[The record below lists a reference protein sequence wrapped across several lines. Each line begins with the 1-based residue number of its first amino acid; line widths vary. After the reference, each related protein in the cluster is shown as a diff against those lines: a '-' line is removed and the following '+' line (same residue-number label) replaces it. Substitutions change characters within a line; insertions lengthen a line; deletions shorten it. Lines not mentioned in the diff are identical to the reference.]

1 MAKTTRA
8 ASRAKAKT
16 APLFVVVRTEHRGI
30 FCGELTFRSADDSRV
45 TLKDARQVVYF
56 EAKTKGSL
64 GIAGRGVSKDSRV
77 SPKCPSISLRGVIEI
92 MEATDAARAAWESE
106 PWR

>member
-8 ASRAKAKT
+8 ASTKARAKT
-16 APLFVVVRTEHRGI
+16 PQFVVVRTEHKGL

-45 TLKDARQVVYF
+45 TLKDARQIVYF

-64 GIAGRGVSKDSRV
+64 GIAGGGVSRDSRV
-77 SPKCPSISLRGVIEI
+77 SPKAPSISLRGVIEI
-92 MEATDAARAAWESE
+92 MEATPQAVAAWEAE